1 MIKLITLLHKRADLS
16 REQFIAR
23 YENGHKHI
31 GEKYL
36 RPHASRYLR
45 RYCRTIDSAV
55 LGGDELPADVVMEI
69 WFNNQAAFDAA
80 MAALSTEAAQAE
92 IIADEEQLFDRSRMV
107 SFVVD
112 EYESDFT

>member
-1 MIKLITLLHKRADLS
+1 
-16 REQFIAR
+16 
-23 YENGHKHI
+23 
-31 GEKYL
+31 
-36 RPHASRYLR
+36 
-45 RYCRTIDSAV
+45 
-55 LGGDELPADVVMEI
+55 
-69 WFNNQAAFDAA
+69 